1 MDSKEVIQISEE
13 VSHVDLFERLVEVE
27 AKVDK
32 LSTDTGG
39 IIQAFQDAQG
49 AFHVL
54 ELLAKIAKP
63 ILFIAGVATAIAAML
78 QDYRSH

>member
-1 MDSKEVIQISEE
+1 MNKPEVTHNEIY
-13 VSHVDLFERLVEVE
+13 ERLVEVE

>member
-1 MDSKEVIQISEE
+1 MNKPEVTHNEIY
-13 VSHVDLFERLVEVE
+13 ERLVEVE

-63 ILFIAGVATAIAAML
+63 ILFIAGVATAIVAML